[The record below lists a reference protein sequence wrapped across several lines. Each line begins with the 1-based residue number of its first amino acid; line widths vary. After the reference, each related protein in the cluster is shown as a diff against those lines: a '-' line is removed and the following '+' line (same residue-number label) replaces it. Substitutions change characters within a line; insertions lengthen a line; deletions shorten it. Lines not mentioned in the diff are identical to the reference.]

1 MVGATDLEKAR
12 MQIKWLKRDI
22 RQICSKAWFTSPRLK
37 EAQDNV
43 PNYFIEEHGL
53 TEKAITEAYFLG
65 RQDGRLTMA
74 QAIMKRLGS
83 EEEEMNTETSRVAK
97 LLADQ
102 AEEIV
107 KLKQQN
113 AELVEVL
120 KEIANADMFDDE
132 CKPTGGGYLIN
143 KARAAIAKVT
153 GGE

>member
-37 EAQDNV
+37 GAQDNV
-43 PNYFIEEHGL
+43 PDYFIEEHGL

-65 RQDGRLTMA
+65 RQNGRLTMA

-83 EEEEMNTETSRVAK
+83 EEEEMDTETSRVAK

-107 KLKQQN
+107 KLKKQN
-113 AELVEVL
+113 AELVEEL
-120 KEIANADMFDDE
+120 WGIALHSGSREASEM
-132 CKPTGGGYLIN
+132 
-143 KARAAIAKVT
+143 ARAAIAKAT
-153 GGE
+153 GSE